1 MQAQKETGNITQL
14 VSFTV
19 GDDKFAIEISDI
31 HEINRFEHIN
41 RIPDMPPHFLGVID
55 LRGSVIP
62 VVNLADKLGIQNQ
75 DITKDTRII
84 IVGFNGD
91 KIGILVDGVSEV
103 IRTSIDS
110 LEKTPSV
117 FRSFNSE
124 YICGIIRNNKQLIVV
139 LDLPRL
145 FKDSLSLFSEQP
157 HISSEEIITTAQDN
171 LVQDCLSNDE
181 QNNDAQN
188 NIAINK
194 IVEVT
199 KAMAEGDFNQ
209 EINENLYGQIGELA
223 KYINSTIKKL
233 QAVEPNIAQVSD
245 KIPEASVQLSE
256 ISKFTEQAT
265 HTVMGQVEQVLDSQ
279 DSILNQIESIEK
291 GGDAENAV
299 SEIKQIV
306 IDNKEAMID
315 IITGLSF
322 QDLTGQKIKVIVGL
336 IEEVEKRMLQLIVA
350 FGLKSKDNVEES
362 IQQIEFK
369 DNATLKQD
377 DVENILKEFGFV

>member
-1 MQAQKETGNITQL
+1 MQAQKENGNITQL

-55 LRGSVIP
+55 LRGAVIP

-75 DITKDTRII
+75 EISKDTRII

-110 LEKTPSV
+110 LEKPPSV
-117 FRSFNSE
+117 FRSLNSE
-124 YICGIIRNNKQLIVV
+124 YICGIIRNNKQLIIV
-139 LDLPRL
+139 LDLPKL
-145 FKDSLSLFSEQP
+145 FKESLTLFSEQP
-157 HISSEEIITTAQDN
+157 QYSSEEIIQHHQDN
-171 LVQDCLSNDE
+171 NVQEVQNING
-181 QNNDAQN
+181 QNNEVID
-188 NIAINK
+188 K

-199 KAMAEGDFNQ
+199 KAMAEGDFHQ

-233 QAVEPNIAQVSD
+233 QAIEPNIAQVSD

-279 DSILNQIESIEK
+279 DSILNHIEGVEK
-291 GGDAENAV
+291 GGDAEKAV

-306 IDNKEAMID
+306 MDNKEAMLD

-336 IEEVEKRMLQLIVA
+336 IEEVEKRILQLIVA
-350 FGLKSKDNVEES
+350 FGLKSKDKVEES

-369 DNATLKQD
+369 DNSTLKQD
-377 DVENILKEFGFV
+377 DVESILKEFGFV

>member
-1 MQAQKETGNITQL
+1 MQAQKENGNIKQL

-19 GDDKFAIEISDI
+19 GEDKFAIEISDI

-55 LRGSVIP
+55 LRGAVIP

-75 DITKDTRII
+75 DISKDTRII

-103 IRTSIDS
+103 IRTSIES
-110 LEKTPSV
+110 LEKPPSV
-117 FRSFNSE
+117 FRSLNSE
-124 YICGIIRNNKQLIVV
+124 YICGIIRNNKQLIIV

-145 FKDSLSLFSEQP
+145 FKESFSIFSEQP
-157 HISSEEIITTAQDN
+157 QFSPEEINRPHQDN
-171 LVQDCLSNDE
+171 IVHE
-181 QNNDAQN
+181 VQNNDVQN
-188 NIAINK
+188 NDVINK

-199 KAMAEGDFNQ
+199 KAMAEGDFHQ
-209 EINENLYGQIGELA
+209 ELNENLYGQIGELA

-233 QAVEPNIAQVSD
+233 QAVEPNIASVSD
-245 KIPEASVQLSE
+245 KIPEASLQLSE

-279 DSILNQIESIEK
+279 DSILNHIEGLEK
-291 GGDAENAV
+291 GGDVKKAAG
-299 SEIKQIV
+299 EIKQIV
-306 IDNKEAMID
+306 MDNKEAMMD

-336 IEEVEKRMLQLIVA
+336 IEEVEKRILQLIVA
-350 FGLKSKDNVEES
+350 FGLKSKDNVEEN

-369 DNATLKQD
+369 DNTTLKQD
-377 DVENILKEFGFV
+377 DVESILKEFGFV